1 MTVLNKKSKEN
12 KRFSLVARLR
22 STNHAWRGLGIVLK
36 TTHNLWVQI
45 FFAVLAVYLGFALYI
60 SATEWLFIVLAI
72 GLVVIT
78 ETLNTAFEI
87 DIDLTSPEFHPYAR
101 DTKDIAAGAVLL
113 SVFLAIIIGGI
124 IFIPKLILL
133 FNNLSVQT

>member
-1 MTVLNKKSKEN
+1 MVVIDRKTKEN

-22 STNHAWRGLGIVLK
+22 SANHAWRGLGIVFR
-36 TTHNLWVQI
+36 TTHNLWLQI
-45 FFAVLAVYLGFALYI
+45 IFGVLAIYAGFVLQI
-60 SATEWLFIVLAI
+60 SITEWLFLVCAI

-78 ETLNTAFEI
+78 ETLNTAFEV

-113 SVFLAIIIGGI
+113 AVLLAVVVGGI
-124 IFIPKLILL
+124 IFIPKVLPL
-133 FNNLSVQT
+133 FNNLFS